1 MSQQQF
7 KFKERLR
14 YRLDNFFSKGGT
26 AVFLALLF
34 LFFIAFV
41 IMGSL
46 RLLAFVLF
54 PDENIEEMGFLLWH
68 AFFQIIDSGS
78 LAELDA
84 QSNLA
89 GKLVAIA
96 TIFMGLVLF
105 SSMVAFITQ
114 QFEMRLSILR
124 KGKSKVLEK
133 NHTIILGFD
142 IRCLEIIKELIEAN
156 ASEKDAVVVVMAD
169 REKEE
174 MDDYFHEHLP
184 DTQTTR
190 IICRTGL
197 ASSPQALRKIGVD
210 KGRSVILT
218 NPSPQVATNTVKM
231 QGDYQILKAIMAIS
245 SVTGEEKMPPV
256 IAKLFFER
264 NRDLARGIAPGKV
277 VVLDEDLILAKILVQ
292 TSRIPGLSLVYSQL
306 VGFVGDEI
314 YFSTIPEFIWGKTFG
329 EMQFHFQRS
338 VPIGLRRSD
347 LIMLNPK
354 PETVLEEGDEA
365 IVIAEDDSTI
375 HFFEQPVVEPT
386 ELSYSENKV
395 LPKIEKYLIFGWNRK
410 LPILVDEYS
419 GYIHDGSVI
428 DIIVPRKSD
437 AMERIFQQLSSK
449 HPKVR
454 MTLQQVN
461 PSMSNFPGRLYPHR
475 YDNVIIMAGE
485 NGTTEEIDS
494 ETISMLL
501 KFRHFFREV
510 RTKGEEV
517 HTQLITEVMDSANA
531 QIIQQSGVKDFLVS
545 NQFVSKMMA
554 QISEDSDVY
563 LVYEDLFKEHGS
575 EIYLKPAWLYFEN
588 LPMEVS
594 FADIMLAAQK
604 RNEVCFGV
612 KIKSEEYEPKFGIH
626 LIPPKEQVFLL
637 EEGDTFITLAED
649 EY

>member
-1 MSQQQF
+1 
-7 KFKERLR
+7 
-14 YRLDNFFSKGGT
+14 
-26 AVFLALLF
+26 
-34 LFFIAFV
+34 
-41 IMGSL
+41 
-46 RLLAFVLF
+46 
-54 PDENIEEMGFLLWH
+54 
-68 AFFQIIDSGS
+68 
-78 LAELDA
+78 
-84 QSNLA
+84 
-89 GKLVAIA
+89 
-96 TIFMGLVLF
+96 
-105 SSMVAFITQ
+105 
-114 QFEMRLSILR
+114 
-124 KGKSKVLEK
+124 
-133 NHTIILGFD
+133 
-142 IRCLEIIKELIEAN
+142 
-156 ASEKDAVVVVMAD
+156 
-169 REKEE
+169 
-174 MDDYFHEHLP
+174 
-184 DTQTTR
+184 
-190 IICRTGL
+190 
-197 ASSPQALRKIGVD
+197 
-210 KGRSVILT
+210 
-218 NPSPQVATNTVKM
+218 
-231 QGDYQILKAIMAIS
+231 MAIS

>member
-1 MSQQQF
+1 MMHIHPSI
-7 KFKERLR
+7 
-14 YRLDNFFSKGGT
+14 
-26 AVFLALLF
+26 ALHSMHILSSPN
-34 LFFIAFV
+34 
-41 IMGSL
+41 SL
-46 RLLAFVLF
+46 
-54 PDENIEEMGFLLWH
+54 
-68 AFFQIIDSGS
+68 
-78 LAELDA
+78 
-84 QSNLA
+84 
-89 GKLVAIA
+89 
-96 TIFMGLVLF
+96 LVLF

-142 IRCLEIIKELIEAN
+142 IRCMEIIKELIEAN

-184 DTQTTR
+184 DTQSTR

-218 NPSPQVATNTVKM
+218 NPSPQVATNAVKI

-314 YFSTIPEFIWGKTFG
+314 YFASVPDFLWGNSFG
-329 EMQFHFQRS
+329 QMQFHFQRS

-354 PETVLEEGDEA
+354 PDTILEEGDEA

-419 GYIHDGSVI
+419 GYIHEGSVI
-428 DIIVPRKSD
+428 DIIVPRKSE

-461 PSMSNFPGRLYPHR
+461 PSMSNFPAKLYPHR

-485 NGTTEEIDS
+485 HGTTEEIDS

-501 KFRHFFREV
+501 KFRHFFREI
-510 RTKGEEV
+510 RNKGEEV

-554 QISEDSDVY
+554 QISEDPDVN
-563 LVYEDLFKEHGS
+563 LVYEDLFREEGS
-575 EIYLKPAWLYFEN
+575 EIYLKPAWLYFDN

-594 FADIMLAAQK
+594 FADVMLAAQK
-604 RNEVCFGV
+604 REEVCFGL
-612 KIKSEEYEPKFGIH
+612 KIRSEEYEPKFGIH
-626 LIPPKEQVFLL
+626 IIPKKDDVFTL
-637 EEGDTFITLAED
+637 EEGDTFIVLAED